1 MLNLYERNFAMAE
14 KITDD
19 SGILNRSLDR
29 NSALVFDALTQERA
43 AAENKDGGGGGNK
56 YKDYEL
62 QFGGSWTD
70 TKWPDSVTISR
81 NGEEVK
87 TVAIPLIYKY
97 DKTDILDIPFIL
109 DDVPYFLHF
118 DNDNDNKIMKP
129 TKLHIPENDTNEYTI
144 AVSTQ
149 TLPWFLINDQNTLYV
164 SDVVTDNDYKY
175 FVIVKKKDGT
185 CQFIRFTA
193 QVKFGYQNYLGKE
206 YLRTNI
212 NYKNTDF
219 SNLSECIDGVK
230 KSIETSPFTGIC
242 QIELTNSDIIVCN
255 FNVYG
260 DDRLYY
266 VSHSMIGGQPSNTLD
281 RPS

>member
-1 MLNLYERNFAMAE
+1 MFNLYERNFQMAE

-43 AAENKDGGGGGNK
+43 AAENKSGGGGGSK

-62 QFGGSWTD
+62 QFGGTWTD
-70 TKWPDSVTISR
+70 TKWPDSVTIYR

-87 TVAIPLIYKY
+87 NVAIPLIYKY
-97 DKTDILDIPFIL
+97 DKNDILDIPFML
-109 DDVPYFLHF
+109 DDTPYFLHF
-118 DNDNDNKIMKP
+118 DNDNDNKVMKP

-164 SDVVTDNDYKY
+164 SDVVTDSDYKY
-175 FVIVKKKDGT
+175 FVIVRNDDNKYD
-185 CQFIRFTA
+185 FIRFTA
-193 QVKFGYQNYLGKE
+193 QVKFEAREYLGEKS
-206 YLRTNI
+206 LRTNI
-212 NYKNTDF
+212 NYKSTNFET
-219 SNLSECIDGVK
+219 LEACIAGVK
-230 KSIETSPFTGIC
+230 TEIETNAFTGIC
-242 QIELTNSDIIVCN
+242 QFPYVDNRIIVCN
-255 FNVYG
+255 YDIYG
-260 DDRLYY
+260 NDVLIYEP
-266 VSHSMIGGQPSNTLD
+266 HSMIGGQPSNTLD